1 MSLRRRSYLVED
13 DGPRDIERLRVG
25 PFDVEVSRLAG
36 AEPSKRFMQFIERE
50 IPKVAAAIKRTGIKV
65 RLPKIY
71 AIDDGGFMGSLGV
84 HIAGE
89 DNVVITSPMGMSAN
103 TLAHEIGHWLHE
115 RLPGRAIE
123 YWREV
128 TDPRVTVITDGD
140 VKAFSKKYR
149 RSKRFIAM
157 TPDEKREY
165 VRSQESDVRTS
176 AVYQELAINMMDRA
190 WSSKTGKE
198 CAAEDLKRL
207 KRRVGKKVFV
217 SRVPFSLFHYAAKNE
232 REAFAEFF
240 ASYIING
247 PRKSDPAMRSI
258 FKNVLGAGGHR
269 VESLGANDG

>member
-1 MSLRRRSYLVED
+1 MLRRRSYLVESD
-13 DGPRDIERLRVG
+13 DPRDLERLRVG
-25 PFDVEVSRLAG
+25 PFDVEVSRPVG
-36 AEPSKRFMQFIERE
+36 VEPSKRFMQFVERE
-50 IPKVAAAIKRTGIKV
+50 IPKVAAAIKRSGIRV

-71 AIDDGGFMGSLGV
+71 VVDEGGFVGSLGV

-89 DNVVITSPMGMSAN
+89 DNVMIMSQPGMSAS
-103 TLAHEIGHWLHE
+103 TLAHEIGHWLYE

-128 TDPRVTVITDGD
+128 TDPRRTVITDDD

-149 RSKRFIAM
+149 RSKKFIAM
-157 TPDEKREY
+157 TPEEKREH
-165 VRSQESDVRTS
+165 VRSLESDVRTS
-176 AVYQELAINMMDRA
+176 AVYQELANYMLDRMWTSRA
-190 WSSKTGKE
+190 AKE

-207 KRRVGKKVFV
+207 KRRVGKRVFV

-240 ASYIING
+240 SSYIIDG

-269 VESLGANDG
+269 VESSGVSDG